1 MNRIVRTIAIGIS
14 AATVLTGLLVAG
26 TASAEERVRKPRVC
40 VDFKTFEREKAVVG
54 VCFDGKRRA
63 IFTEWTTVRLA
74 GAEGKP
80 VTYTVGF

>member
-1 MNRIVRTIAIGIS
+1 MNRIAHTVSTGIIAS
-14 AATVLTGLLVAG
+14 LSLAALLIAG
-26 TASAEERVRKPRVC
+26 TASAETTRKPRVC

-74 GAEGKP
+74 GPDGKP
-80 VTYTVGF
+80 TAYTVGF

>member
-1 MNRIVRTIAIGIS
+1 MNRIATTISVGLS
-14 AATVLTGLLVAG
+14 AATLLLGLLVAG
-26 TASAEERVRKPRVC
+26 TASAEATRKPRVC

-74 GAEGKP
+74 GPDGKP
-80 VTYTVGF
+80 ATYTVGF